1 MTLGKTNGRRT
12 SGQAVMNA
20 LKKAGALDEKSA
32 VGYEV
37 LQKVRLTTPVLAYT
51 IANLMEENV
60 VVQTEDERYYFNQA
74 GWNKLE
80 WKVLS
85 SYAFLFIIPAVAYL
99 LFMLISKLMK

>member
-1 MTLGKTNGRRT
+1 MTIGKTNGRRT

-20 LKKAGALDEKSA
+20 LKKAGAVDEKTA
-32 VGYEV
+32 VGYDV

-60 VVQTEDERYYFNQA
+60 VVQTEDERYYFNQR
-74 GWNKLE
+74 GWAKLE

-85 SYAFLFIIPAVAYL
+85 NYAFLFIIPAVAYI
-99 LFMLISKLMK
+99 LFMIISKVLK